1 MIFPLAPIPL
11 YNPIDEPLSPR
22 QQNSYK
28 TTDHVYDT
36 PDCTNNNNTEMMECV
51 AYGVVKK

>member
-1 MIFPLAPIPL
+1 MVS
-11 YNPIDEPLSPR
+11 EWSCETEW

-28 TTDHVYDT
+28 ATDHIYNT
-36 PDCTNNNNTEMMECV
+36 PDCTNINNTEMMECV